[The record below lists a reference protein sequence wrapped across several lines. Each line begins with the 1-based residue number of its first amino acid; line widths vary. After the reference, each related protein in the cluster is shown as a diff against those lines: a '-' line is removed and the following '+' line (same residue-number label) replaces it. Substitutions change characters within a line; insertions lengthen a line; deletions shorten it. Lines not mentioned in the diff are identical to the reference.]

1 MSGSSQFCESLAHPP
16 VQNNVRLDGKCAFLR
31 SFITCPSS
39 HPERWMSGWLDGH
52 FFTFCASLAHP
63 AIQNDGCLDGWMGI
77 SSHFVLRSPIQPS
90 RTMDGWMGIS
100 SHFVLRSPIQN
111 DGCLDG
117 WMGVSSHF
125 VLRLPIQPSRTMC
138 VWMGGWA
145 AITSFSVAT
154 HPPIRNNLVQKW
166 VDGSSLNFCAIV
178 AHPAIQPSTQT

>member
-90 RTMDGWMGIS
+90 RTMD
-100 SHFVLRSPIQN
+100 
-111 DGCLDG
+111 
-117 WMGVSSHF
+117 
-125 VLRLPIQPSRTMC
+125 